1 MLQNISRDYDQ
12 KEEKN
17 NINFKEAVSKI
28 FSIQNIFIYILTFM
42 ISMVGFG
49 VDETMI
55 APFGLAMVAAS
66 ISNGIPIVALYLSSL
81 LGTAIKFGG
90 SNTLM
95 FIFSS
100 VLMLLL
106 VLIRKPAKSEDEN
119 EKIKLGAYLFFSI
132 LLVQIVSILFKGFY
146 WYDLLVAVV
155 TSVASYIF
163 YKIFVNSLDVIGK
176 YGVKR
181 VFSIEEVIGASLLI
195 AIATISLSN
204 LHIFSFSIRNIICI
218 FIVLLLG
225 WRNGILVGGI
235 SGTTIGIVLGIIGDG
250 NTTLIAAYAISGML
264 AGLLNRFGKIGVI
277 VGFALGNILI
287 AYSANGGVSNI
298 ILFQEIL
305 IASVGL
311 LAVPKSFKIDIDKII
326 PKTKLLPEAGR
337 VLEGNDEALIKLN
350 SISQTISE
358 IAENYKQ
365 DEFYEKNE
373 ETFEDEVMKSID
385 GMEDNLLYDDI
396 YNDDGN
402 IMKDIFDNLMENGVL
417 TQNAII
423 SIFAKNN
430 IYLMSSDD
438 LDANEVEEKEI
449 REMLRAINSAYRIC
463 KVNLVWQKKLDEANK
478 NMSDQLK
485 TVKTAIEN
493 ITDDMSDTDN
503 DEYKAQ
509 KESII
514 KNLKDKGIV
523 AKDLKIRQEAS
534 GRFII
539 NVYSEVCNDSEGRTC
554 PVKQISRA
562 IASTLGER
570 VILQDQKCGIR
581 LNRDMC
587 SYTYISDDNYLI
599 QTGFAKVKKDGETVS
614 GDTMSNV
621 RLADGK
627 YLFAISDGM
636 GSGKDAEKNSKIA
649 VSMLERLLSSGFE
662 KETSIKL
669 INSAILTANKE
680 DNYATLDIS
689 ILDLFAGNVQLIKS
703 GACPTY
709 VKSKRNVSLIKS
721 NSLPTGIMNEIN
733 VDTFDKDLED
743 GDIIVMCSD
752 GILDSSMEYANRDLW
767 LKYLLEDIQTDI
779 PERIADIILR
789 EAVDNC
795 VGKPKDDMSVTVI
808 KVIKKQ

>member
-1 MLQNISRDYDQ
+1 MLQNVSRDYEQ
-12 KEEKN
+12 KEEVT
-17 NINFKEAVSKI
+17 NINFKETLSKI

-49 VDETMI
+49 VDQTLI
-55 APFGLAMVAAS
+55 APFGLAMVSAC
-66 ISNGIPIVALYLSSL
+66 ISNGIPIVVVYLSSL

-90 SNTLM
+90 TNTLM

-100 VLMLLL
+100 ILMLLL
-106 VLIRKPAKSEDEN
+106 VLIRKPAKSEEEN

-132 LLVQIVSILFKGFY
+132 LFVQVVSMIFKGFY
-146 WYDLLVAVV
+146 LYDLLIAVV
-155 TSVASYIF
+155 SSVASYIF
-163 YKIFVNSLDVIGK
+163 YKIFVNSLDVIAK
-176 YGVKR
+176 FGVKK

-204 LHIFSFSIRNIICI
+204 VHIFSFSVRNILCI
-218 FIVLLLG
+218 FIVLVLG

-235 SGTTIGIVLGIIGDG
+235 SGTTVGIVLGIIGDG

-277 VGFALGNILI
+277 VGFVLGNILI

-305 IASVGL
+305 IASIGL
-311 LAVPKSFKIDIDKII
+311 LAVPKNFKIDIDKMM

-365 DEFYEKNE
+365 DEFYEKNA
-373 ETFEDEVMKSID
+373 ETFEDEVMKSIE

-396 YNDDGN
+396 YNNDGN
-402 IMKDIFDNLMENGVL
+402 ILRDIFDNLMENGVL

-438 LDANEVEEKEI
+438 LNANEVEEKEI
-449 REMLRAINSAYRIC
+449 RDMLKAINSAYRIC

-493 ITDDMSDTDN
+493 ITDDMTDT
-503 DEYKAQ
+503 ESGEFKTQ
-509 KESII
+509 KEGII
-514 KNLKDKGIV
+514 KNLKGKGITT
-523 AKDLKIRQEAS
+523 KDLKIRQEPS
-534 GRFII
+534 GRYII
-539 NVYSEVCNDSEGRTC
+539 NVYTDVCSDSDGRVC
-554 PVKQISRA
+554 PVKQISKV

-581 LNRDMC
+581 LNRDTC
-587 SYTYISDDNYLI
+587 SYTYISDDKFLI

-614 GDTMSNV
+614 GDTMSNI
-621 RLADGK
+621 RLGDGK
-627 YLFAISDGM
+627 YLFTISDGM
-636 GSGKDAEKNSKIA
+636 GSGKTAEKNSKIA
-649 VSMLERLLSSGFE
+649 VSMLERLLGSGFE
-662 KETSIKL
+662 KDTSIKL

-689 ILDLFAGNVQLIKS
+689 ILDLFAGNTQFIKS

-709 VKSKRNVSLIKS
+709 VKRKRNVSLIKS
-721 NSLPTGIMNEIN
+721 DSLPTGIMNEIN
-733 VDTFDKDLED
+733 VDTYDKDIED

-752 GILDSSMEYANRDLW
+752 GVLDSSMEYANRDLW
-767 LKYLLEDIQTDI
+767 LKYLLEDIQTDV

-789 EAVDNC
+789 EAVDNY
-795 VGKPKDDMSVTVI
+795 VGKPKDDMSITVI
-808 KVIKKQ
+808 KVIKKR

>member
-1 MLQNISRDYDQ
+1 MLQNISRDYEQ
-12 KEEKN
+12 KEERT
-17 NINFKEAVSKI
+17 NINFKEALSKI

-49 VDETMI
+49 VDQTMI
-55 APFGLAMVAAS
+55 APFGLAMVTAC
-66 ISNGIPIVALYLSSL
+66 ISNGVPIAVLYLSSL

-90 SNTLM
+90 TNTMM
-95 FIFSS
+95 FVFSS
-100 VLMLLL
+100 VLMLFL
-106 VLIRKPAKSEDEN
+106 VLIRKPTKREEEN
-119 EKIKLGAYLFFSI
+119 EKIKLGAYLFISI
-132 LLVQIVSILFKGFY
+132 LFVQAISMIFKGFY
-146 WYDLLVAVV
+146 IYDLLVAVV

-163 YKIFVNSLDVIGK
+163 YKIFVNSLDVIAK
-176 YGVKR
+176 YGAKR

-305 IASVGL
+305 IASIGL
-311 LAVPKSFKIDIDKII
+311 LAVPKNFKIDIDKII

-365 DEFYEKNE
+365 DEFYQKNE
-373 ETFEDEVMKSID
+373 ETFEDEVIKSIE

-396 YNDDGN
+396 YNGEGD
-402 IMKDIFDNLMENGVL
+402 ILRDIFDNLMENGIL

-493 ITDDMSDTDN
+493 ITDDMSDAESEEFKN
-503 DEYKAQ
+503 Q
-509 KESII
+509 KQNILKSLQDKSI
-514 KNLKDKGIV
+514 
-523 AKDLKIRQEAS
+523 ATKDLKIRQEHS

-539 NVYSEVCNDSEGRTC
+539 NAYTDVCNDSDGRVC
-554 PVKQISRA
+554 PVKQISKA
-562 IASTLGER
+562 IASALGER

-581 LNRDMC
+581 LNRNTC
-587 SYTYISDDNYLI
+587 SYTYISDDNFLV
-599 QTGFAKVKKDGETVS
+599 QTGFAKVKKEGETVS
-614 GDTMSNV
+614 GDTMSNI

-636 GSGKDAEKNSKIA
+636 GSGKSAEKNSKIA

-689 ILDLFAGNVQLIKS
+689 ILDLFAGNMQLIKS

-709 VKSKRNVSLIKS
+709 IKSKRNVSIIKS
-721 NSLPTGIMNEIN
+721 TSLPTGIMNDIN
-733 VDTFDKDLED
+733 VDTYDKDLED
-743 GDIIVMCSD
+743 GDIVVMCSD

-767 LKYLLEDIQTDI
+767 LKYLLEDIQTDV

-795 VGKPKDDMSVTVI
+795 VGKPKDDMSVAVI
-808 KVIKKQ
+808 KVLKK